1 MVKIVLP
8 IEVLVITVWGVN
20 TIDILMTKLTVMHS
34 EYLCLL
40 SLKYICTKTHQ

>member
-34 EYLCLL
+34 EYLCL
-40 SLKYICTKTHQ
+40 SLKYICNKTHQ